1 MTMIFL
7 NYQAKHQNVKKKKK
21 KEREREAG
29 FHSAFEIPCFA
40 VLTLIQQ
47 DAVFIQT
54 ELCSC
59 QYCYKML

>member
-1 MTMIFL
+1 ML
-7 NYQAKHQNVKKKKK
+7 KKNKK